1 MQARKRRR
9 IMAIKNRYEFSF
21 FFDVENGNPNGDP
34 DMDNAPRTDLDTGLG
49 LVTGE
54 CLKRKV
60 RNYIA
65 LTKGGEKGYG
75 IYISS
80 DNGCLND
87 ADRAALVQDGLV
99 KEDEKA
105 DKALAELKKKD
116 PRKASQMVIE
126 AACKA
131 YYDVRAFGAV
141 MTTYQT
147 VGAAQIRGPIQLGF
161 ARSIDP
167 VTIQH
172 IAITRCVFA
181 TQKEADEKSGQ
192 GTMGRRYIV
201 PYGLYRLDGYVS
213 AALTEKYS
221 KLSDAGLSDADLEL
235 FWEALM
241 NMFEYDRS
249 AARGHMTAQKLVIF
263 KHNSK
268 MGNAPAHKLFQ
279 LVTAQRRDGVCFPRS
294 FEDYNFKIDFEGVPS
309 GVEIEIRE

>member
-1 MQARKRRR
+1 MRAQKARRT
-9 IMAIKNRYEFSF
+9 MAIKNRYEFSF

-34 DMDNAPRTDLDTGLG
+34 DMDNQPRRDMDTGLG

-75 IYISS
+75 MYISS

-99 KEDEKA
+99 NGDEKV
-105 DKALAELKKKD
+105 DKVLAELKKKD

-161 ARSIDP
+161 ARSVDP
-167 VTIQH
+167 VKIQDV
-172 IAITRCVFA
+172 AITR
-181 TQKEADEKSGQ
+181 
-192 GTMGRRYIV
+192 
-201 PYGLYRLDGYVS
+201 
-213 AALTEKYS
+213 
-221 KLSDAGLSDADLEL
+221 
-235 FWEALM
+235 
-241 NMFEYDRS
+241 
-249 AARGHMTAQKLVIF
+249 
-263 KHNSK
+263 
-268 MGNAPAHKLFQ
+268 
-279 LVTAQRRDGVCFPRS
+279 
-294 FEDYNFKIDFEGVPS
+294 
-309 GVEIEIRE
+309 